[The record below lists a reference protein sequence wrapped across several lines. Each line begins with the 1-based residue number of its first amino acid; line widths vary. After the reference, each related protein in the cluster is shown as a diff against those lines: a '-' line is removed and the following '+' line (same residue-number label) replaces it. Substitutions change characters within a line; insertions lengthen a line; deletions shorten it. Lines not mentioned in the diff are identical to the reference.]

1 MAVILETSEQLSV
14 YLSTLNKVSLCIS
27 MSNVNVKYL
36 KYNFMNSCIL
46 YVNADRQLIP
56 VIQWSLIGLS
66 GLKEDF

>member
-1 MAVILETSEQLSV
+1 MVLIF
-14 YLSTLNKVSLCIS
+14 
-27 MSNVNVKYL
+27 NVKAYYIYLLVVFL

-66 GLKEDF
+66 G